1 VTVFELIK
9 VIVLKNMRREKFLT
23 VLSVIGVA
31 LGIGLFTGVKV
42 ASDKAVSS
50 FEADIRGTNPYA
62 NYEILDTSGTD
73 FPEGIYPSARQT
85 GEKSFPVLKA
95 DGYLPSMKQTVD
107 IYGIDIIRTARFLN
121 ISPRKGSG
129 FQDYFRDLNGVVI
142 TKDFA
147 ASHSLRKGDTLRAY
161 VYDGEFPLKIV
172 DVIDEAFL
180 TANTF
185 IMDLGNFQEYF
196 GKTGYL
202 SRIDVETDD
211 KTASEIQKI
220 LPPSLSIGKKDLAIR
235 DQKSLIKSFRYNL
248 QFVSLIAIL
257 VGIFLLY
264 NTIFVSVVKRRT
276 EIGILRG
283 LGISKKTVVLL
294 FIIQGMV
301 LGVAGSIFGIFVGQ
315 AAAYFSVTAVEKTI
329 TTMYHTISISDY
341 LIPKGDIVLALAL
354 GVIVSLLASAVPSF
368 EAARVR
374 PTESTKE
381 GTFESRY
388 AAHRGTSA
396 LAGIASIAAGC
407 AASYIDY
414 RSMPYDF
421 PFLAYAGI
429 LLIILGFTFLSP
441 SCLAALLTILKRP
454 VERLFP
460 SAGVITVGDMRG
472 SIYRFSVALM
482 GVAISS
488 ALIFALL
495 TLIFSFRD
503 SLKIWIKK
511 NIAADVYVKP
521 ASCRSNF
528 CFFPLS
534 DELIKK
540 VEGLHEVAGVDK
552 FRTLRIDFQGRQIV
566 AGFGDK
572 EVRRRLGRFRGGG
585 EGEYVPENRDND
597 RTIGVSKFLGIKF
610 GLKVG
615 DKVEIRTPKGAER
628 FVVDDIFSSYSTT
641 SGFAYLDRNWL
652 KKYWGLDDAT
662 QLGIYLKKGVDVN
675 GFIGRMKEILPPR
688 LSLEITNTAQLR
700 AEVLSIFDRTFAI
713 TYAIELI
720 SIIVSLIGVINTL
733 LALVLE
739 RKREI
744 SIFRYLGGSWDQ
756 IRVILVLSAGIA
768 GVAGILLGGI
778 MGPLMSVIFIEV
790 INKVSFGWEIHFRV
804 PYLYL
809 ALVTSV
815 LFLITLSAG
824 LIPLKVA
831 RRIDPKRFISFE

>member
-1 VTVFELIK
+1 MTLLELIK
-9 VIVLKNMRREKFLT
+9 VIVLKSMRREKFLT
-23 VLSVIGVA
+23 ILSVIGVA

-73 FPEGIYPSARQT
+73 FPEDIYPVVRQT
-85 GEKSFPVLKA
+85 GENSFPVLKA
-95 DGYLPSMKQTVD
+95 DGYLPAMKETVD
-107 IYGIDIIRTARFLN
+107 IYGIDIIRTARFLKL
-121 ISPRKGSG
+121 SPGKGSG
-129 FQDYFRDLNGVVI
+129 FQNYFRDLGGVIV
-142 TKDFA
+142 TKGFA
-147 ASHSLRKGDTLRAY
+147 TSHSLKKGDTLRAF
-161 VYDGEFPLKIV
+161 VYDGEFPLKV
-172 DVIDEAFL
+172 ADVIDEASL

-196 GKTGYL
+196 GKAGHL
-202 SRIDVETDD
+202 SRIDIETDD
-211 KTASEIQKI
+211 KTALEIQKI
-220 LPPSLSIGKKDLAIR
+220 LPPSLSIGRKDVAIQN
-235 DQKSLIKSFRYNL
+235 QKSLIKSFRYNL

-294 FIIQGMV
+294 FVIQGMV
-301 LGVAGSIFGIFVGQ
+301 LGVSGSILGILVGQ
-315 AAAYFSVTAVEKTI
+315 VAAYFSVTAVEKTI

-354 GVIVSLLASAVPSF
+354 GVIVSLLASAIPSF

-388 AAHRGTSA
+388 TAHRGTSA
-396 LAGIASIAAGC
+396 LAGIVFIAAGC
-407 AASYIDY
+407 TASYIDY
-414 RSMPYDF
+414 RSVPYDF

-429 LLIILGFTFLSP
+429 LIIILGFTFLSP
-441 SCLAALLTILKRP
+441 SFLATLLTVLKGP

-460 SAGVITVGDMRG
+460 SEGVITVGDMRG

-482 GVAISS
+482 SVAISS

-503 SLKIWIKK
+503 SLKIWINK
-511 NIAADVYVKP
+511 NIAADVYIKP

-534 DELIKK
+534 DELIKT
-540 VEGLHEVAGVDK
+540 VEGLHEVEGVDR

-566 AGFGDK
+566 AGFGDRD
-572 EVRRRLGRFRGGG
+572 VRRRFGRFRDAGKG
-585 EGEYVPENRDND
+585 EPVPENRGTDS
-597 RTIGVSKFLGIKF
+597 TIGVSKFLGIKF

-615 DKVEIRTPKGAER
+615 DTVEIRTPKGAER
-628 FVVDDIFSSYSTT
+628 FVVYDIFSSYSTT
-641 SGFAYLDRNWL
+641 SGFVYLDRKWL
-652 KKYWGLDDAT
+652 KEYWGLDDAT
-662 QLGIYLKKGVDVN
+662 QLGIYLRKGIDVN

-688 LSLEITNTAQLR
+688 FSLEITNTAQLR
-700 AEVLSIFDRTFAI
+700 DQVLSIFDRTFAI

-756 IRVILVLSAGIA
+756 IRLILVLSAGIV
-768 GVAGILLGGI
+768 GIAGILLGGI

-804 PYLYL
+804 PFLYL
-809 ALVTSV
+809 TLVTTV

-824 LIPLKVA
+824 LVPLKVA
-831 RRIDPKRFISFE
+831 KRIDPKRFISFE

>member
-1 VTVFELIK
+1 MTFLELIR

-50 FEADIRGTNPYA
+50 FEADIRGANPYA
-62 NYEILDTSGTD
+62 NYEILDTAGTD
-73 FPEGIYPSARQT
+73 FPEGIYPSVRQT

-95 DGYLPSMKQTVD
+95 DGYLPAMKDTVD
-107 IYGIDIIRTARFLN
+107 IYGIDIVRTAGFLTL
-121 ISPRKGSG
+121 SPRKGG
-129 FQDYFRDLNGVVI
+129 RFQDYFRDLNGVIV

-147 ASHSLRKGDTLRAY
+147 ASHSLRKGDTFRAY
-161 VYDGEFPLKIV
+161 VYDGEFPLKV
-172 DVIDEAFL
+172 ADVIDEASL

-196 GKTGYL
+196 GKAGYL

-220 LPPSLSIGKKDLAIR
+220 LPPSLSIGRKDLAIQN
-235 DQKSLIKSFRYNL
+235 QKSLLKSFRYNL

-276 EIGILRG
+276 EIGVLRG

-294 FIIQGMV
+294 FVIQGMV
-301 LGVAGSIFGIFVGQ
+301 LGVAGSVFGIFVGQ

-354 GVIVSLLASAVPSF
+354 GVIVSLLASAIPSF

-374 PTESTKE
+374 PTESAKE
-381 GTFESRY
+381 GTFEIRY
-388 AAHRGTSA
+388 AAHRGISA
-396 LAGIASIAAGC
+396 VTGVVFIAAGC
-407 AASYIDY
+407 ASSYIDY
-414 RSMPYDF
+414 RSTPYDF

-441 SCLAALLTILKRP
+441 FCLATLLTALKRP

-460 SAGVITVGDMRG
+460 SAGAITVGDIRG

-503 SLKIWIKK
+503 SLKIWINK

-534 DELIKK
+534 DELIKT
-540 VEGLHEVAGVDK
+540 VEGLHEVAGVDR

-566 AGFGDK
+566 AGFGDRD
-572 EVRRRLGRFRGGG
+572 VRRRFGHFQNAG
-585 EGEYVPENRDND
+585 EGKPLPQNGGSD
-597 RTIGVSKFLGIKF
+597 RTIGVSTFLGIKF

-615 DKVEIRTPKGAER
+615 DKVEIRTPKGMKR
-628 FVVDDIFSSYSTT
+628 FVISDIFSSYSTT
-641 SGFAYLDRNWL
+641 SGFVYLDRRWL
-652 KKYWGLDDAT
+652 KEYWGLDDAT
-662 QLGIYLKKGVDVN
+662 QLGIYLKKEVDVN
-675 GFIGRMKEILPPR
+675 GFIGRLKEMLSSR
-688 LSLEITNTAQLR
+688 YSLEITNTAQLR
-700 AEVLSIFDRTFAI
+700 AKVLSIFDRTFAI

-744 SIFRYLGGSWDQ
+744 SIFRYLGGAGTRFASSWSFPPASS
-756 IRVILVLSAGIA
+756 VSPGYCSAESWG
-768 GVAGILLGGI
+768 
-778 MGPLMSVIFIEV
+778 
-790 INKVSFGWEIHFRV
+790 R
-804 PYLYL
+804 
-809 ALVTSV
+809 
-815 LFLITLSAG
+815 
-824 LIPLKVA
+824 
-831 RRIDPKRFISFE
+831 